1 MNLKFS
7 ICKLL
12 LLYLFSGITSLY
24 SQQKALYFNLY
35 DIESGLA
42 QNTVQS
48 IVQDHKGF
56 IWIAT
61 QNGLSMFDGYEFKN
75 WYQRSDNKNGLSSS
89 FINQLAIDKNNRIW
103 IATSLGVNCFDSEK
117 NKVYVYKSLLK
128 NKKSLSDNT
137 INCIFIDSEN
147 YLWAGTKMGLNKS
160 LKPVNE
166 FDPGIQDLEFSHF
179 YHQDSVNSISANRIN
194 CFFEDTEKNIWV
206 GTNNGLNKYNKA
218 TGIFNSYFYN
228 KSFSSPEEA
237 NNIKSIIQINDTVFW
252 LATKAG
258 LFELNPKSGRIFSFN
273 EHSFFIKNKI
283 EGSILSLSKST
294 NGNVWIGTDGNGLL
308 YYDLI
313 KKNFYQYKKEAGN
326 KNKPEDNYIQSLF
339 EDKSGTLFI
348 GTFSHGLNTTKTK
361 GNFFELFRYVKNDNS
376 SLSENFIT
384 GINNRENN
392 TVWLSTLSNGVEKFN
407 PDTRKFTSFQL
418 KNKIKSRNYVYF
430 QSILPI
436 SNDELLIG
444 TVGAGLLLLNHTKN
458 TVKQYLFDN
467 ENILDNSIYSLLR
480 TNDSLLWVGTSHLGL
495 YRFNIKTKKFK
506 LYHSGLKGFTDFKYE
521 IDDIELGEN
530 SMLWLAS
537 WGGGLIRF
545 NPENNTIKQFKH
557 SDKNQNSISSDL
569 LLSIHIDKKG
579 IMWLGSSTGL
589 NKFDPKTVQFTH
601 FGKKT
606 GFKDE
611 YISDIIEDAHENL
624 WISTN
629 RGIVKFNK
637 NNESVIN
644 FDIKDG
650 LQHNEFGMGSCA
662 KLADGRMI
670 FGGVNGL
677 NLFHPDSIKPS
688 TFKPNVVITEFQ
700 LFYKKVEIGVKYE
713 NDFQLEKSITDV
725 DTIVLSYK
733 NNIIGFEFTALD
745 FTKPDNINYAFRL
758 KGFEEN
764 WNYTDK
770 NDRFARYTN
779 LTYGNYILQIKST
792 NGDGVWNPDI
802 KELAVIIQAPIW
814 QTNEFRFAIFI
825 ILILLFILFF
835 KFRTRIL
842 IKQKKILEEQVRER
856 TVVIESKNIEL
867 KDKYEEIVVQE
878 EELREQAEELRL
890 ISGQLEESNKSLTQQ
905 VKLRTT
911 ELQNAL
917 IKAEDGQ
924 KLISSFLSNLSHEI
938 RTPMNAIMGF
948 SQLIGSMELSE
959 SKRVYYTGIIE
970 ENVQTLLTQIDNI
983 MDVAKLHTEQY
994 HFKNSTFSLNDLFSE
1009 IHHELATTKKIADK
1023 NISFKLHLNNKLIL
1037 NSDQGVFKNIIFNL
1051 VENAIKYTEEGF
1063 VEYGFKISSL
1073 EYDKTN
1079 NFQIAANSPIELEIF
1094 VHDSGIGI
1102 TEKEQKIIFDVFRKI
1117 EDKKQKLYRGSG
1129 LGLALV
1135 KNLTDKLNGS
1145 IFVNSKIDEGTRFSI
1160 KIPISKI

>member
-1 MNLKFS
+1 MGIS
-7 ICKLL
+7 P
-12 LLYLFSGITSLY
+12 LYG
-24 SQQKALYFNLY
+24 QQKALYFNLY

-89 FINQLAIDKNNRIW
+89 FINQLAIDKNNRLW
-103 IATSLGVNCFDSEK
+103 IATSLGINCLDSEK
-117 NKVYVYKSLLK
+117 NKVYVYKSLIENK
-128 NKKSLSDNT
+128 NSLTDNAAD
-137 INCIFIDSEN
+137 CIFIDSDN
-147 YLWAGTKMGLNKS
+147 YLWVGTKGGIDQT
-160 LKPVNE
+160 LKPVHEIKLNS
-166 FDPGIQDLEFSHF
+166 QDLEFLHF

-194 CFFEDTEKNIWV
+194 CFFEDTEKNIWI

-228 KSFSSPEEA
+228 KSFSLPEEA
-237 NNIKSIIQINDTVFW
+237 SIIKSIIQINDTVFW
-252 LATKAG
+252 IATKAG

-294 NGNVWIGTDGNGLL
+294 NGNVWVGTDGNGLL

-384 GINNRENN
+384 GVNNRENN

-521 IDDIELGEN
+521 IDDIELGKN

-713 NDFQLEKSITDV
+713 NGFQLEKSITDV

-733 NNIIGFEFTALD
+733 DNIIGFEFTALD
-745 FTKPDNINYAFRL
+745 YTKPDNIKYAFRL

-770 NDRFARYTN
+770 NERFARYTN
-779 LTYGNYILQIKST
+779 LSYGSYKLQIKST
-792 NGDGVWNPDI
+792 NGDGVWNPKI
-802 KELAVIIQAPIW
+802 KELTVIIKAPFW
-814 QTNEFRFAIFI
+814 LTYEFRIAFLIILLLFFIFI
-825 ILILLFILFF
+825 YKL
-835 KFRTRIL
+835 RTRIL
-842 IKQKKILEEQVRER
+842 KKQKQNLEKQVDKRTQEIKQK
-856 TVVIESKNIEL
+856 NFEL
-867 KDKYEEIVVQE
+867 KDRYEEIVVQE
-878 EELREQAEELRL
+878 EEIREQAEELRM
-890 ISGQLEESNKSLTQQ
+890 ISSQLEISNKSLSQK
-905 VKLRTT
+905 VKERTV
-911 ELQNAL
+911 ELENAL
-917 IKAEDGQ
+917 IKAEDAQ

-948 SQLIGSMELSE
+948 TQLIGNTNLSE
-959 SKRVYYTGIIE
+959 PKKNEYTSIIE
-970 ENVQTLLTQIDNI
+970 QSVQILLTQIDNI
-983 MDVAKLHTEQY
+983 MDVAKLHTGQY
-994 HFKNSTFSLNDLFSE
+994 QFKNTMFNLKDLFLQVYN
-1009 IHHELATTKKIADK
+1009 ELATTKEV
-1023 NISFKLHLNNKLIL
+1023 NNKTFSFELLINEELSL
-1037 NSDQGVFKNIIFNL
+1037 NSDAAIFKTIIFNL
-1051 VENAIKYTEEGF
+1051 VENAIKFTEKGF
-1063 VEYGFKISSL
+1063 VEFGFKISSP
-1073 EYDKTN
+1073 EFDKN
-1079 NFQIAANSPIELEIF
+1079 KDFQIAANSPIELEIF

-1102 TEKEQKIIFDVFRKI
+1102 AEKEHKIIFDAFRKI

-1135 KNLTDKLNGS
+1135 KNLTDKLNGN
-1145 IFVNSKIDEGTRFSI
+1145 IFVNSKIDEGTRISI